1 MLRQLIAIAALCA
14 LSRGAFASDASLDRA
29 ALSYDENVI
38 VNTVCAAADHRSK
51 SAYDDCVRTQLE
63 ALKKHPS
70 PDRSALSPQA
80 NMAIEHQCSDFR
92 NSGFAEY
99 NGCLVRAMSES
110 SKVAESPVSE
120 AGGLAKVSIAA
131 IFDKADDDKQAATP
145 AVATPPLPS
154 ALLGRRPEKLNTQAL
169 SPAEIYKKVERSV
182 YVVLVTNSLAD
193 AKARSIGQG
202 SAVAITEHLLLT
214 NCHVVKD
221 RRLIAIVQGTTHAD
235 AKLVAADVQ
244 SDRCVI
250 KVDDLNLTPI
260 GGIRGYDGLAV
271 GERVFAVGA
280 PQSFERTLSE
290 GLISGLRQTRLGNT
304 IQTSAP
310 ISPGSSGGGLFD
322 ERGNLIGLTT
332 AILLNY
338 SQNINFAVSAS
349 DFWD

>member
-1 MLRQLIAIAALCA
+1 MLRQLIAIAALSA
-14 LSRGAFASDASLDRA
+14 LSRGAFAGEAPLDRS

-38 VNTVCAAADHRSK
+38 INTVCAAADHKSK
-51 SAYDDCVRTQLE
+51 SAYDDCVRTQLD
-63 ALKKHPS
+63 ALMKHPS
-70 PDRSALSPQA
+70 PDRSALSAQA
-80 NMAIEHQCSDFR
+80 NLAIEHQCSDFR

-99 NGCLVRAMSES
+99 NGCLTRAMSES
-110 SKVAESPVSE
+110 KKPDPPLSE

-131 IFDKADDDKQAATP
+131 LFEKAADDTPAATP

-154 ALLGRRPEKLNTQAL
+154 AMLGHRPDKLNTQVL
-169 SPAEIYKKVERSV
+169 SPTELYKKVERSV

-193 AKARSIGQG
+193 ARARSIGQG
-202 SAVAITEHLLLT
+202 SAVAITEHLLVT

-221 RRLIAIVQGTTHAD
+221 RRLIAIMQGTTHAD
-235 AKLVAADVQ
+235 AKLVAADAA

-250 KVDDLNLTPI
+250 KTDELSLTPV
-260 GGIRGYDGLAV
+260 GGIRAYESLDV

-290 GLISGLRQTRLGNT
+290 GLISGLRETRLGNT

-349 DFWD
+349 DFWN